1 MSSALLET
9 LNPRRNKK
17 WYGQVD
23 LNRLYERDFGVC
35 FRKKP
40 NDNQFSKRLENDNKE
55 MRGTYGMM
63 GTVHVQT
70 TSGDLVFNVPYAQ
83 ENNRFPGSVV
93 NQNYTVAQGNW
104 FTEAS
109 DGTNAMDGTGRAIVQ
124 GNFSDGAAGEH
135 FALGAPSANDFKGRV
150 YVCYNCF
157 AKDRKKDKDFKVDI
171 DSITK
176 QTGEQFGAALAAV
189 DIDGD
194 GTDELVIGAPFY
206 SDMEHV
212 SMEI

>member
-1 MSSALLET
+1 MSSALSVK
-9 LNPRRNKK
+9 LNRQNKK
-17 WYGQVD
+17 WYGQEH

-35 FRKKP
+35 FRK
-40 NDNQFSKRLENDNKE
+40 NSTDNQFSKWLENDNKK
-55 MRGTYGMM
+55 MRGKYGMM
-63 GTVHVQT
+63 GTRHVQT
-70 TSGDLVFNVPYAQ
+70 TSGDLVFNLPYAQ
-83 ENNRFPGSVV
+83 KNERFPGSVV
-93 NQNYTVAQGNW
+93 DKEYKVAQGNW

-124 GNFSDGAAGEH
+124 GNFFDGGAGEH

-150 YVCYNCF
+150 HVCYNCF
-157 AKDRKKDKDFKVDI
+157 AKGRAKDKDFKVDG
-171 DSITK
+171 K
-176 QTGEQFGAALAAV
+176 ETGDQFGAALAAV

-206 SDMEHV
+206 SDMLHV